1 VASCRWYG
9 TPLLA
14 GKMKITMGVLQ
25 YEAQM
30 AKMVYTTE
38 RSGLT
43 GNPSPVLP
51 DGEGGFTP
59 CPLLLTEEEV
69 IRLLRIPEV
78 SSAADRRNVIE
89 NLKRARGLPRIHLC
103 GKALYP
109 LQAVGRWICENTV
122 DGK

>member
-1 VASCRWYG
+1 MSDALF
-9 TPLLA
+9 T
-14 GKMKITMGVLQ
+14 TMMLM
-25 YEAQM
+25 EM
-30 AKMVYTTE
+30 IHTNE

-78 SSAADRRNVIE
+78 SNAADRHNVIE
-89 NLKRARGLPRIHLC
+89 NLKRTRGLPRIHLC

-109 LQAVGRWICENTV
+109 LEAVTRWIDANTTSA
-122 DGK
+122 K